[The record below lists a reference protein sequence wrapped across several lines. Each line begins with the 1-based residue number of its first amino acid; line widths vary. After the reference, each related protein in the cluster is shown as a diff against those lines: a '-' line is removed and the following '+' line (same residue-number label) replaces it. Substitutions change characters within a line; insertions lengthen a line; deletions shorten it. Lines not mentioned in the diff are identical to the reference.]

1 MYNLYFAF
9 WGLSV
14 AVVGCVLHAAFNRR
28 WTVVQGAAPLFA
40 VFALLT
46 VVFGLAK

>member
-14 AVVGCVLHAAFNRR
+14 AVLGCMLHAVFNRR
-28 WTVVQGAAPLFA
+28 WSVVQGGVPLLAA
-40 VFALLT
+40 FALLT

>member
-1 MYNLYFAF
+1 MYNLYFAM

-14 AVVGCVLHAAFNRR
+14 AVVGCMIHAAVNRR
-28 WTVVQGAAPLFA
+28 WPVIQGGVPLLA

-46 VVFGLAK
+46 LVFGLAK

>member
-14 AVVGCVLHAAFNRR
+14 AVVGCMLHAAFNRR
-28 WTVVQGAAPLFA
+28 WNVVQGGAPLLA

-46 VVFGLAK
+46 LVLGVAK